1 MNNKENELWKKK
13 PFDDLTIADD
23 FMFCVVMQEEDVCL
37 QLLNIVLKNEVGKLI
52 QIIPQDTVEG
62 KSNAKGVRLDI
73 MAEEDSAGKLY
84 NIEMQTAQQHFLAKR
99 MRYYQCAIDQSSL
112 DKGADYID
120 LPETFI
126 IFFCTFDHLKKSRPL
141 YTIKPIC
148 EETAE
153 VFNDGTTKLI
163 VNTKASEK
171 AEPELRALLQYM
183 NGMPATSEFTK
194 KLDEKVKAIKQ
205 NETRRKEYMNITAFE
220 MDARRDGI
228 TIGLLEGRKEGL
240 VEGLN
245 QGKLEKARETAR
257 NLLEIGLSVEQISKV
272 TGLSESEIDE
282 L

>member
-1 MNNKENELWKKK
+1 MSNKENEFWQKKA
-13 PFDDLTIADD
+13 FEDLTIADD
-23 FMFCVVMQEEDVCL
+23 FMFCVVMQEEEICL
-37 QLLNIVLKNEVGKLI
+37 QLLNIILKNEVGKLI
-52 QIIPQDTVEG
+52 RIIPQDTLEG
-62 KSNAKGVRLDI
+62 KNNAKAVRLDI
-73 MAEEDSAGKLY
+73 MAVDSTGKLY
-84 NIEMQTAQQHFLAKR
+84 NIEMQTAQQSFLAKR

-126 IFFCTFDHLKKSRPL
+126 IFFCTFDHLKKSLPL
-141 YTIKPIC
+141 YTIKSIC
-148 EETAE
+148 KETSE

-183 NGMPATSEFTK
+183 NEMPATTEFTK

-205 NETRRKEYMNITAFE
+205 NEARRKEYMNINAFE

-228 TIGLLEGRKEGL
+228 AIGLMKGL
-240 VEGLN
+240 S
-245 QGKLEKARETAR
+245 QGEARGIQKGAYQTKLETAKKMKYKGF
-257 NLLEIGLSVEQISKV
+257 NVADISDL
-272 TGLSESEIDE
+272 TGLTKAEIDK